1 MRIYIVK
8 HRQVRNENN
17 IPLINEPKY
26 TEREIWKFSYVRK
39 SDT

>member
-17 IPLINEPKY
+17 IPFINERKY
-26 TEREIWKFSYVRK
+26 TERENWKFSYVRK
-39 SDT
+39 SDK